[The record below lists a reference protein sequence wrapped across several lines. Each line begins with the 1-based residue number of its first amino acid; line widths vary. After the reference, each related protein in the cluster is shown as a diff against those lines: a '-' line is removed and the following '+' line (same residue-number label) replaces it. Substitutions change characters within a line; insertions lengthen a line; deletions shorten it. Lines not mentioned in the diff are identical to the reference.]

1 MRCLPKINAIYW
13 LGLILAS
20 LFGANLGDFL
30 GAGLGLGHL
39 KGLPFLAAGFALVL
53 LAERFLKPTS
63 TLYFWAAVVISGA
76 AAANVADAFH
86 DFHIRLASVP
96 SVCLLLAFMVIV
108 WRARAPYAEEQGF
121 IPVTSYYWATL
132 IVAGVL
138 GATAGD
144 AAAYPLGFGDLGAVV
159 VSAIPLTFLLSIGRK
174 GLYSDLGFYW
184 LAFVFVVATGAT
196 SGDLLA
202 HSLGGFGLSTALSG
216 AAFLAFVVIAYET
229 RTCNR
234 SFEVQTA
241 TSALS

>member
-1 MRCLPKINAIYW
+1 MRCLPKINAVYW
-13 LGLILAS
+13 LCLILAS

-30 GAGLGLGHL
+30 GTSLGLGHL
-39 KGLPFLAAGFALVL
+39 EGLPLLAVGFALVF

-63 TLYFWAAVVISGA
+63 TLYFWAAIVISGA

-96 SVCLLLAFMVIV
+96 AVCLLLAVMVIV
-108 WRARAPYAEEQGF
+108 WRARAPYSEDQGF
-121 IPVTSYYWATL
+121 IPVTGYYWVTL
-132 IVAGVL
+132 VVSGVL
-138 GATAGD
+138 GAAAGD
-144 AAAYPLGFGDLGAVV
+144 AAAYPLGFGDLGAVMT
-159 VSAIPLTFLLSIGRK
+159 SAIPLAFLLSIGRK

-202 HSLGGFGLSTALSG
+202 HSLGRIGLSTALSG

-241 TSALS
+241 TTALS